1 MKPSSLWIILIRII
15 SIYLILSSIFQ
26 MPQTFMYT
34 SSMYGNYNSNPIV
47 YLFFIFWIGCIYLLY
62 LFGIQFPHKII
73 KLLKLNTQFEEDR
86 FQLDLNQKSVVKA
99 AIIII
104 AGLLFMNNFVLMIQE
119 IILFSQQEVYDIK
132 NYPQSMNIATSIIK
146 NIFAYFLIFN
156 STKIA
161 DYILKNEEE

>member
-1 MKPSSLWIILIRII
+1 
-15 SIYLILSSIFQ
+15 
-26 MPQTFMYT
+26 
-34 SSMYGNYNSNPIV
+34 
-47 YLFFIFWIGCIYLLY
+47 
-62 LFGIQFPHKII
+62 
-73 KLLKLNTQFEEDR
+73 LKLNTQFEEDR